1 MSGRRCVPLAV
12 RGVNL
17 VFRMI
22 IGRVSAIIGAAI
34 VGIRVPAEGA
44 ATGMW
49 LKDGPHVR
57 VFWLAAL
64 WPVVDTWDGLTVGEG
79 LGRSRERSR
88 ATMISSWG
96 GRPPRPMS

>member
-1 MSGRRCVPLAV
+1 M
-12 RGVNL
+12 
-17 VFRMI
+17 FRMI
-22 IGRVSAIIGAAI
+22 IGRTTASVILSVRPAI

-64 WPVVDTWDGLTVGEG
+64 SPVVDTWDGLTVPVGEG
-79 LGRSRERSR
+79 AERETRSHDDLGRQ
-88 ATMISSWG
+88 ATASDIIVAML
-96 GRPPRPMS
+96 